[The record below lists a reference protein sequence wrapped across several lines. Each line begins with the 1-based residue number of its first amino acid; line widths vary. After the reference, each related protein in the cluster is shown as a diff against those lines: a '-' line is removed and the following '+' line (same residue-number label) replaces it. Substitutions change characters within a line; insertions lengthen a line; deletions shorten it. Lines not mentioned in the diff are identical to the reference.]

1 MTRFLPALLIAL
13 MFGCNGTDDDDDS
26 SPSGVE
32 ISDVAVEVLD
42 DMPTVAR
49 VTWSTSEAVASQVWF
64 GEGEDVGMLTPLG
77 EVATDHSALLLGLP
91 PSVDASFQVVAG
103 DVEGEMETFTTGELD
118 DVFPGFVLDGEPQD
132 HFMLTPLYAPE
143 GADGPVILDGKGR
156 TVWQHSDSRGLYVTR
171 ARLARDGSG
180 IIYNSS
186 DLNGH
191 DDETQELVWVT
202 WEGEEVRTEE
212 VFLMGH
218 DFVEKADGTI
228 VTVAF
233 EPRDEIVGTKLVEI
247 ALDGTQT
254 DTWSSWDC
262 FDPEVHTHD
271 EMTMGWTFAN
281 AMDYDEAADV
291 YTLSFRNFGSIV
303 SVDGA
308 TGACDWVFGD
318 VAGTMDIEGD
328 TFEHQHQFVR
338 TEDTMLVFDNDGY
351 PGQSRVI
358 EYEFDPAAGTA
369 TEVWSYNFDS
379 WNVVLGDVHRFDNGD
394 TLAVWGMHGKADRV
408 TQSGDVVAHFETDAT
423 GTVIGFTVL
432 EDDLYVD

>member
-1 MTRFLPALLIAL
+1 MTRLLPWALFVLLI
-13 MFGCNGTDDDDDS
+13 GCPESDDDDS
-26 SPSGVE
+26 SPAGDAILDIDVE
-32 ISDVAVEVLD
+32 LVGS
-42 DMPTVAR
+42 MPTLAR
-49 VTWSTSEAVASQVWF
+49 VTWTTRDEVASEVRF
-64 GEGEDVGMLTPLG
+64 GEGNDRILVTPLDAPAF
-77 EVATDHSALLLGLP
+77 EHSALLIGLP
-91 PSVDASFQVVAG
+91 QSATASLQVVAG
-103 DVEGEMETFTTGELD
+103 DDESDVLTFETGELD
-118 DVFPGFVLDGEPQD
+118 DVFPGFVLDGDPQE

-143 GADGPVILDGKGR
+143 GADGPVILDGLGR
-156 TVWQHSDSRGLYVTR
+156 IVWQHSDSRGLYVTR
-171 ARLARDGSG
+171 VRVARDGSG
-180 IIYNSS
+180 LIYNSS

-191 DDETQELVWVT
+191 DDETQELVWVS

-233 EPRDEIVGTKLVEI
+233 EPREDIVGTKLVEI

-291 YTLSFRNFGSIV
+291 YTLSFRNFKSII

-308 TGACDWVFGD
+308 TGTCDWVFGD
-318 VAGTMDIEGD
+318 VAGTIDITGD
-328 TFEHQHQFVR
+328 TFEHQHQFER
-338 TEDTMLVFDNDGY
+338 TEDTLLVFDNDGQ
-351 PGQSRVI
+351 PSRSRVI

-369 TEVWSYNFDS
+369 SEVWSYSFDS
-379 WNVVLGDVHRFDNGD
+379 WNVVLGDVHRLDGGD
-394 TLAVWGMHGKADRV
+394 TLAVWGMHGKVDRI
-408 TQSGDVVAHFETDAT
+408 TPAGDVVSHLETDTT

-432 EDDLYVD
+432 LDDLYAR

>member
-1 MTRFLPALLIAL
+1 MTRILPWVLFAALI
-13 MFGCNGTDDDDDS
+13 GCNGGDDDDS
-26 SPSGVE
+26 APDGAA
-32 ISDVAVEVLD
+32 IMDIAVEVLE
-42 DMPTVAR
+42 DMPTLAR
-49 VTWSTSEAVASQVWF
+49 VTWTTRDPVASQVRF
-64 GEGEDVGMLTPLG
+64 GAGSDMTLLTPLD
-77 EVATDHSALLLGLP
+77 EPATEHSALLLGLP
-91 PSVDASFQVVAG
+91 PATTGSFQVIAG
-103 DVEGEMETFTTGELD
+103 ADESEVQAVETGTLD
-118 DVFPGFVLDGEPQD
+118 DVFPGFVLDGDELGK
-132 HFMLTPLYAPE
+132 FMLTPLYAPE
-143 GADGPVILDGKGR
+143 GADGPVILDGAGR

-171 ARLARDGSG
+171 VRLARDGSG
-180 IIYNSS
+180 LIYNSS

-233 EPRDEIVGTKLVEI
+233 EERDEVVGTKLVEI

-271 EMTMGWTFAN
+271 EMAMGWTFAN

-291 YTLSFRNFGSIV
+291 YTLSFRNFKSII

-308 TGACDWVFGD
+308 TGTCDWVFGD
-318 VAGTMDIEGD
+318 VAGTIDIDGD

-338 TEDTMLVFDNDGY
+338 TEDMLLVFDNDGY

-358 EYEFDPAAGTA
+358 EYEFDPDAGTA
-369 TEVWSYNFDS
+369 TEVWSYHFDS
-379 WNVVLGDVHRFDNGD
+379 WNVVLGDVHRLDNGD
-394 TLAVWGMHGKADRV
+394 TLAVWGMHGKADRI
-408 TQSGDVVAHFETDAT
+408 TPAGDVVAHFETDAT
-423 GTVIGFTVL
+423 GTVVGFTVL
-432 EDDLYVD
+432 EDDLYMD